1 LTRVSKQPDVER
13 RIVLFQGRVQGVGF
27 RYTTRQI
34 AADFAVSG
42 FVENLA
48 DGRVRLVCEGPP
60 RELDRFI
67 AEIGAQMDR
76 YVQSTQTSVEA
87 ASGEFSGFGIRR

>member
-1 LTRVSKQPDVER
+1 MSKKPDVER

-34 AADFAVSG
+34 AADFVVSG
-42 FVENLA
+42 FVENLV
-48 DGRVRLVCEGPP
+48 DGRVRLVCEGSP

-67 AEIGAQMDR
+67 AEIGSQMDR
-76 YVQSTQTSVEA
+76 YVASKEMSVEA
-87 ASGEFSGFGIRR
+87 ASGEFEGFGIRR